1 MRGIKARGNTIQID
15 FYFERERCR
24 ETIRIPPTDKNMRF
38 AAGKRA
44 AIIHEIEMGRFD
56 YAAHFPYSS
65 RVSSR
70 KNKKNKSMTVSEAL
84 DIILADAVK
93 TCQRSTLKD
102 YRSAVNCHLTPTF
115 GKLLVSE
122 LNEVHIADWIST
134 LNITRKRVSNVLIP
148 LRLALENALADRII
162 DTNPLDRIKKL
173 KRYVNLKE
181 SNDDVIDPFTLD
193 EVKKILT
200 AMNGQV
206 RHFYQFAFATG
217 LRTSELIALE
227 WDDIDQERNIVRVRR
242 AFVEKQNKVTKTPS
256 GKREV
261 ALSSQA
267 LSALAAQKS
276 YSLGMTEQIFQN
288 PKTKRPWASDA
299 QLRKTAWTPALKK
312 ADVKYRYP
320 YQTRHTFASVALS
333 AGEPEMWIASQLGH
347 KDVTMVRKSYGRW
360 LQGVFENAGKVSER
374 AWRRIEEDDSP
385 SP

>member
-24 ETIRIPPTDKNMRF
+24 ETIKIPPTVPNMKF
-38 AAGKRA
+38 AANKRA

-84 DIILADAVK
+84 DIVLADAVK

-102 YRSAVNCHLTPTF
+102 YRSSVNCHLNPVF
-115 GKLLVSE
+115 GKLQVAA
-122 LNEVHIADWIST
+122 LNEVHITDWILT
-134 LNITRKRVSNVLIP
+134 LEITRKRVSNVLIP

-162 DTNPLDRIKKL
+162 DANPLDRVKKL

-181 SNDDVIDPFTLD
+181 SDDDVIDPFNLN
-193 EVKKILT
+193 EVKKILDS
-200 AMNGQV
+200 MDGQIC
-206 RHFYQFAFATG
+206 HFYQFAFATG

-227 WDDIDQERNIVRVRR
+227 WNDVDWERNIVRVRR
-242 AFVEKQNKVTKTPS
+242 AFVAGQQKVTKTPS

-261 ALSSQA
+261 SLSSQA
-267 LSALAAQKS
+267 LTSLSGQKP
-276 YSLGMTEQIFQN
+276 YSHNRTVQIFLN
-288 PKTKRPWASDA
+288 PKTERPWSGDA
-299 QLRKTAWTPALKK
+299 QLRKTAWTPALIK
-312 ADVKYRYP
+312 AGVKYRYP
-320 YQTRHTFASVALS
+320 YQTRHTFASIALS
-333 AGEPEMWIASQLGH
+333 AGEPEMWVAAQLGH

-360 LQGVFENAGKVSER
+360 LHGVFENAGKASER

>member
-1 MRGIKARGNTIQID
+1 MGDQVGQNTQ
-15 FYFERERCR
+15 
-24 ETIRIPPTDKNMRF
+24 
-38 AAGKRA
+38 
-44 AIIHEIEMGRFD
+44 
-56 YAAHFPYSS
+56 
-65 RVSSR
+65 
-70 KNKKNKSMTVSEAL
+70 
-84 DIILADAVK
+84 
-93 TCQRSTLKD
+93 
-102 YRSAVNCHLTPTF
+102 
-115 GKLLVSE
+115 
-122 LNEVHIADWIST
+122 
-134 LNITRKRVSNVLIP
+134 
-148 LRLALENALADRII
+148 
-162 DTNPLDRIKKL
+162 
-173 KRYVNLKE
+173 
-181 SNDDVIDPFTLD
+181 
-193 EVKKILT
+193 
-200 AMNGQV
+200 
-206 RHFYQFAFATG
+206 

-227 WDDIDQERNIVRVRR
+227 WDDVDWERNIVRVRR

-276 YSLGMTEQIFQN
+276 YSLGITEQIFLN